1 MADDKSETKKRQL
14 RTFPGLAAKD
24 FQHPLDVTA
33 TDALRGIPGLDTV
46 VRKVMEYG
54 MERVLYL
61 QNIAGSV
68 RVTKNMFGRLHRSLR
83 WGCKIL
89 DIEEPELYVT
99 LDPAPN
105 AYTYGHTRPF
115 VVLTSGLV
123 DMLND
128 EERFFVL
135 AHELGHIKAQHVLYT
150 VLARNIAVVMALV
163 SQMTL
168 GIGKLLGLGLELAL
182 YEWYRRS
189 ELTADRAALL
199 CVQDL
204 EPCVRTFMKLAGGAS
219 RLYAEMDQ
227 VEFLRQIRSYEET
240 DASTLN
246 QVYKVLITL
255 FRDHPFPIL
264 RAKELD
270 AWHSTGYRA
279 IAGPAG
285 LLTASE

>member
-1 MADDKSETKKRQL
+1 MSETKKRQL
-14 RTFPGLAAKD
+14 RTFPGLEAKH
-24 FQHPLDVTA
+24 FQHPLDVAA

-46 VRKVMEYG
+46 VKKIMEYG

-61 QNIAGSV
+61 ENIAGSV
-68 RVTKNMFGRLHRSLR
+68 RVSKNMFGRLYKSLQ

-89 DIEEPELYVT
+89 DIDEPELYVT
-99 LDPAPN
+99 LDPVPN
-105 AYTYGHTRPF
+105 AYTYGHTKPF
-115 VVLTSGLV
+115 VVMTSGLV

-135 AHELGHIKAQHVLYT
+135 AHELGHIKASHVLYT
-150 VLARNIAVVMALV
+150 TLARNVAVVMSLI

-182 YEWYRRS
+182 FEWYRRS

-204 EPCVRTFMKLAGGAS
+204 DPCIRTFMKLAGGAS
-219 RLYAEMDQ
+219 RLYQEMDQ
-227 VEFLRQIRSYEET
+227 TEFLRQIRAYEET
-240 DASTLN
+240 DRSTLN

-279 IAGPAG
+279 LAGPAG
-285 LLTASE
+285 LLTAAG